1 MASAAFTV
9 KTAAVIMLLL
19 VLTMGQLLMASSAS
33 PQPRRLLA
41 EEGREVPGKPAS
53 LPVLLLQ

>member
-9 KTAAVIMLLL
+9 KTAAVIMLL
-19 VLTMGQLLMASSAS
+19 VLTTGQLMASSAS

>member
-19 VLTMGQLLMASSAS
+19 VLTMGQLLLMASSAS

-41 EEGREVPGKPAS
+41 EEGREVPGKPGS
-53 LPVLLLQ
+53 LPMRLQ